1 LNLQQLLTQQRQLNL
16 QQMLTVQSRLK
27 REKQSFPE
35 QLSTLDNQ

>member
-1 LNLQQLLTQQRQLNL
+1 LTQQRQLNLDNQLNL